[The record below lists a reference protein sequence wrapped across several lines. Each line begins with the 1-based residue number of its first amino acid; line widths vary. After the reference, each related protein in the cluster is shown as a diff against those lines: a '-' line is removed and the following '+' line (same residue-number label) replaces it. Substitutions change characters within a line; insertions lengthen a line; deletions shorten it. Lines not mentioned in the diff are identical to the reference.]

1 MLGIQLFSYELKK
14 SSDAILRGR
23 YDSAIWRCGR
33 ISEFLAYHFLRTNGL
48 IEVKRMMDIPDVLER
63 LGEAGKF
70 QLLSSKGI
78 LTSVQARALL
88 GMSVRWSIHNPHLF
102 RRHRYI
108 GIRCLVDGMRSIR
121 GLRHLL
127 DDENFVT
134 KIPENLVPECVW
146 GFWLG

>member
-1 MLGIQLFSYELKK
+1 MLGIRLFSYELKK
-14 SSDAILRGR
+14 SSDAILSGR

-48 IEVKRMMDIPDVLER
+48 IEVKRMMDIPDALEK

-78 LTSVQARALL
+78 LTSVQARSLL
-88 GMSVRWSIHNPHLF
+88 GMSIRWSIHNPHLF
-102 RRHRYI
+102 SRHRYV
-108 GIRCLVDGMRSIR
+108 GVRCLFDGLRSIK
-121 GLRHLL
+121 GLRNLL
-127 DDENFVT
+127 DDEEFVA

>member
-1 MLGIQLFSYELKK
+1 M
-14 SSDAILRGR
+14 SSDAVLGGR

-48 IEVKRMMDIPDVLER
+48 VDVKRMMDIPDVLEK
-63 LGEAGKF
+63 LGQSEKF
-70 QLLSSKGI
+70 ELLCKRGI
-78 LTSVQARALL
+78 LTSVQAKILL
-88 GMSVRWSIHNPHLF
+88 RMSVRWSIHNPHLF
-102 RRHRYI
+102 SHNRYVN
-108 GIRCLVDGMRSIR
+108 IRCLLDGIKSIR

-127 DDENFVT
+127 DDEDFVA